1 MKILR
6 FPKVEF
12 TFLTHQLS
20 ALPRDLQREKK
31 KVCTAWAVPLKI
43 VTYVG
48 EGRAPASV
56 FYYVLQAVLLLPE
69 G

>member
-20 ALPRDLQREKK
+20 ALPKGLAEKRN
-31 KVCTAWAVPLKI
+31 VCTAWAVPLKI

-56 FYYVLQAVLLLPE
+56 LYYVLQAVLLLPE